1 MILTWQIGTEIEAS
15 LIEFLQAA
23 ITSASLQLLDQ
34 NGTAQTVNV
43 YAGKVVKSDWS
54 LPLIQIDMDSEPDLN
69 RLEIGSNTRLKSRL
83 IIIDVRTLLP
93 GQEKNLADWVEE
105 TINDGFTVYSYTP
118 NSSNPESPVKVVLG
132 HGRVDFISSVQPPSF
147 DDADVYDQNRWRI
160 TIKVWVQ
167 G

>member
-23 ITSASLQLLDQ
+23 ITSASLQMLDQ
-34 NGTAQTVNV
+34 NGTAQNVNV

-93 GQEKNLADWVEE
+93 GQEKNLADWVKD
-105 TINDGFTVYSYTP
+105 TINNGFTVYSYTP
-118 NSSNPESPVKVVLG
+118 NPLNPDSPTKTSLG
-132 HGRVDFISSVQPPSF
+132 HGRVDFISSVQTPSF

-160 TIKVWVQ
+160 TIKVWIQ